1 MNGDDYTDVDL
12 RAFAVAH
19 QNESSADVSLVVVRW
34 MRGDAVSILLDADWN
49 VVQFAEK
56 ESPLLAHHL
65 NAGIYML
72 SREMLYRIPAG
83 QLMCTVA
90 AKQCAPQGV
99 SA

>member
-1 MNGDDYTDVDL
+1 
-12 RAFAVAH
+12 
-19 QNESSADVSLVVVRW
+19 
-34 MRGDAVSILLDADWN
+34 
-49 VVQFAEK
+49 VQFAEK

-90 AKQCAPQGV
+90 AKQSAPQGV